1 MRPSDEEFTAFLA
14 RVEPR
19 VRRALSSSLGAAEG
33 QSATQAAMTWAWE
46 NWSRVLGLSSPVG
59 YLYRVGMTA
68 ATRGR
73 SRELVVE
80 APFVASISP
89 EAGVD
94 PEVLAALDALSP
106 QQRAA
111 VLLVHGYGYSLRDA
125 AEVLDLNPSTIRVHA
140 QRGLARLRRALERNH
155 VH

>member
-1 MRPSDEEFTAFLA
+1 MRPSDEEFTAFLE

-19 VRRALSSSLGAAEG
+19 VRRALSSSLGATEG
-33 QSATQAAMTWAWE
+33 QAATQAALTWAWE
-46 NWSRVLGLSSPVG
+46 NWSRVLNLSSPVG
-59 YLYRVGMTA
+59 YLYRVGMTT

-80 APFVASISP
+80 APFAASISP
-89 EAGVD
+89 EVGVD
-94 PEVLAALDALSP
+94 PDLLAALDELSA
-106 QQRAA
+106 QQRAV

-125 AEVLDLNPSTIRVHA
+125 AEVLNLNPSTIRVHS
-140 QRGLARLRRALERNH
+140 QRGLARLRRALGRNH